1 MLVVQNIDQPR
12 SVQTWY
18 ECTTC
23 GGQRLVSTE
32 KSRSLLGGGLSLAS
46 APRPSTP
53 RGMGF

>member
-1 MLVVQNIDQPR
+1 MLVVEKIDQPR

-32 KSRSLLGGGLSLAS
+32 KSRCLLGGGLPLAS
-46 APRPSTP
+46 ATRPP
-53 RGMGF
+53 AARGAGF